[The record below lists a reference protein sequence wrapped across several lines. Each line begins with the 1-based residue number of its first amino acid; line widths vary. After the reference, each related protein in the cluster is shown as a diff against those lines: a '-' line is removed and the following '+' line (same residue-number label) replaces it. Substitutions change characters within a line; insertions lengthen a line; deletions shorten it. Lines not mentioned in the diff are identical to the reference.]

1 MSPPAPLRLDARSLT
16 KSYGGVTVLDRVDIA
31 LAPGEVHALLGENGA
46 GKSTLI
52 KILSGVVR
60 PDRAEIRL
68 DGASVDVSGPPRGDG
83 GRHRHAAPG
92 AVHRA
97 GPVGGGE
104 RPARTAAPDA
114 VRQGPLEGAGAPRA
128 ERLFEQ
134 LGHRIDVRSD
144 VESLSPVG
152 RTMTALARALS
163 QESRL
168 LVLDEPT
175 ASLTDAE
182 TSLLFAA
189 MRRLSAQGVSILYV
203 SHRLAEVVEVCDT
216 FTVLRNGEL
225 VASGDVADVTID
237 ELITHMAGRPI
248 EAIFPP
254 RVSVPGDTVLSVE
267 GLSGPTVDDV
277 SFTVAAG
284 EVFGIAGL
292 AGSGR
297 SEILRLLAGAQPR
310 VGGRVVLRGRE
321 LDPSHIRAGHRRGV
335 AMVPQERRADGL
347 VPASIE
353 RNANI
358 TTVARHARS
367 GLVMSRRR
375 ANDHATGL
383 ADDLDLRYRALDQQ
397 ILTLSGGN
405 QQKVVLAKFLALD
418 PDLLLLDEPTRGV
431 DVATKSQIYHL
442 IEDRAAAGASVIMVS
457 SELPELLGLA
467 HRIAVMHEGHLTG
480 IFDATATATTET
492 ELLHA
497 CYGRTS

>member
-1 MSPPAPLRLDARSLT
+1 MSSQAPLRLDARALT

-31 LAPGEVHALLGENGA
+31 LAPGEVRALLGENGA

-68 DGASVDVSGPPRGDG
+68 DDEPADISGPREAM
-83 GRHRHAAPG
+83 AAGIATLHQELSIVPG
-92 AVHRA
+92 LSVAENVLLGQKTPTRF
-97 GPVGGGE
+97 GKVRWRE
-104 RPARTAAPDA
+104 LAR
-114 VRQGPLEGAGAPRA
+114 RA
-128 ERLFEQ
+128 EDLFDQ
-134 LGHRIDVRSD
+134 LGHPMDVRRD

-163 QESRL
+163 QDSRL

-175 ASLTDAE
+175 ASLTDSE
-182 TSLLFAA
+182 TTLLFAA
-189 MRRLSAQGVSILYV
+189 MDRLRARGVSILYV

-216 FTVLRNGEL
+216 FTVLRNGQL
-225 VASGDVADVTID
+225 VAAGDVADVTID
-237 ELITHMAGRPI
+237 QLITHMAGRPI

-254 RVSVPGDTVLSVE
+254 RISIPGETVLSVE
-267 GLSGPTVDDV
+267 GLRGPTVDGV
-277 SFTVAAG
+277 SFTVAEG

-310 VGGRVVLRGRE
+310 LGGRVVLRGHD

-335 AMVPQERRADGL
+335 AMVPQERRTDGL

-367 GLVMSRRR
+367 GVVMSRRR

-383 ADDLDLRYRALDQQ
+383 ADDLDLRYRDLGQQ

-418 PDLLLLDEPTRGV
+418 PNLLLLDEPTRGV

-457 SELPELLGLA
+457 SELPELIGLA

-480 IFDATATATTET
+480 IFDATTATET
-492 ELLHA
+492 ALLHA
-497 CYGRTS
+497 CYGRTQ

>member
-1 MSPPAPLRLDARSLT
+1 MSPSVPLRLDSRSLT
-16 KSYGGVTVLDRVDIA
+16 KSYGGVTVLDHVDIA
-31 LAPGEVHALLGENGA
+31 LAPGEVRALLGENGA

-60 PDRAEIRL
+60 PDSADVRL
-68 DGASVDVSGPPRGDG
+68 DGDIADVSGPREAMASGIATL
-83 GRHRHAAPG
+83 HQELSIVPG
-92 AVHRA
+92 LSVAENVLLGQKTPTRF
-97 GPVGGGE
+97 GKVRWRE
-104 RPARTAAPDA
+104 LAR
-114 VRQGPLEGAGAPRA
+114 RA
-128 ERLFEQ
+128 EELFAQ
-134 LGHRIDVRSD
+134 LGHPMDVRRD

-163 QESRL
+163 QDSRL
-168 LVLDEPT
+168 LILDEPT
-175 ASLTDAE
+175 AALTDAE
-182 TSLLFAA
+182 TTLLFAA
-189 MRRLSAQGVSILYV
+189 MRRLSSQGVSILYV
-203 SHRLAEVVEVCDT
+203 SHRLAEVIEVCDT
-216 FTVLRNGEL
+216 FTVLRNGQL
-225 VASGDVADVTID
+225 VATGDVADVTID

-254 RVSVPGDTVLSVE
+254 RLSVPGKVVLSVE
-267 GLSGPTVDDV
+267 GLRGPTVEGV
-277 SFTVAAG
+277 SFDVAEG

-292 AGSGR
+292 AGAGR

-310 VGGRVVLRGRE
+310 HAGRVTLRGRD

-335 AMVPQERRADGL
+335 AMVPQERRTDGL

-358 TTVARHARS
+358 TTVAKQAR
-367 GLVMSRRR
+367 GGVVMSRRR
-375 ANDHATGL
+375 AHDHAEGL
-383 ADDLDLRYRALDQQ
+383 ADDLDLRYRSLGQQ

-418 PDLLLLDEPTRGV
+418 PGLLLLDEPTRGV

-480 IFDATATATTET
+480 IFDATATTET

-497 CYGRTS
+497 CYGRTT